1 MPPPTGK
8 DLRLN
13 DQHFLIAM
21 VVKNAISAVT
31 QEIVLQN
38 SFPETDSKV
47 KYRRQVILEAAKA
60 AKDSFQ
66 PIGDIHDRAKKDG
79 NFCDALGRLVSASRH
94 DDLC

>member
-21 VVKNAISAVT
+21 VIKNAISAVM

-79 NFCDALGRLVSASRH
+79 NFCDALGWLVSASCH
-94 DDLC
+94 DDLY

>member
-1 MPPPTGK
+1 
-8 DLRLN
+8 
-13 DQHFLIAM
+13 M

-31 QEIVLQN
+31 REIVLQN

-66 PIGDIHDRAKKDG
+66 PIEDIHDHAKKDE

-94 DDLC
+94 GDLC